1 MANIRDDLRGVVYV
15 HTAQGPTKLRAGDVV
30 PKGAKIDKH
39 FLATAANRRSAPE
52 TEEMDNEQSG
62 SSGAAKDN

>member
-15 HTAQGPTKLRAGDVV
+15 HTPQGSIKLRAGDAV

-39 FLATAANRRSAPE
+39 FLAVAANRRSAPE
-52 TEEMDNEQSG
+52 TEEKDNEQSG
-62 SSGAAKDN
+62 SSDAAEDN

>member
-15 HTAQGPTKLRAGDVV
+15 HTSRGSIKLRAGDAV

-39 FLATAANRRSAPE
+39 FLVTAANRRSAPE
-52 TEEMDNEQSG
+52 TEETDNEQSG
-62 SSGAAKDN
+62 SSDAAEGN